1 MRCGIAPAAGGEA
14 SGSAGGGGG
23 GDGGG
28 CVDAVAALMLLPLL
42 SSGLRRCTFPFL
54 FFPTSAPTAIG
65 ISPMEMADR
74 KLAAPFLRHEALL
87 TGMLLPS
94 SIRVAFLSGCAI
106 IKNGKSFFD
115 CCRPTIEM
123 MLFVDTCP
131 RQERSAPCV
140 MAYISPSIK
149 PVWTSR

>member
-23 GDGGG
+23 GG

-42 SSGLRRCTFPFL
+42 SSGWRRCTFPFL
-54 FFPTSAPTAIG
+54 FPTSAPTAIG

-131 RQERSAPCV
+131 RQERSA
-140 MAYISPSIK
+140 A
-149 PVWTSR
+149 